1 LHAVSVGEVSS
12 AIPLIKQLRN
22 SHPEIAFYVSCSTIA
37 GRKAAA
43 RQLSPMVDGV
53 FYAPIDYIWCVR
65 RVLRTLQPALVII
78 LETEI
83 WPNIYAEVKRTGAG
97 LAVVNGRISDRTWP
111 RYLSARRFFC
121 PILRLVDVVLAQSTT
136 DRDRYLT
143 LGVPAGRVENAGNL
157 KYDAALAPSRASVP
171 TFGATHVWVAAST
184 VGPNERGSIHR
195 HAVDEDDLVIRLFCQ
210 LKQEFPGLLLI
221 LAPRQEARFEAV
233 AAKLRNAGLNFL
245 RRTRMKGDEAV
256 LELPGVLLLDTIGEL
271 ASTYRSADVVFVGG
285 SLAPRG
291 GHNILEPAAASA
303 PIVVGP
309 HMQNF
314 AAIAADFLEGS
325 AIIQVKDEAALLAAT
340 RTLLSDPS
348 AAHRIGELARATMQR
363 RTGVAFRIAD
373 RLWPVYHGA
382 NIRAPRSGVVYL
394 LLKGLSLL
402 WTAGGYWKRTRA
414 EKLARSLPAL
424 AAPVVSI
431 GAITIGGSGKTPF
444 TKYLTHLLRKRGDV
458 PAILTR
464 GYRRRSPQRNLV
476 LSPGVKI
483 ASAFTGDEAQIF
495 LRSAEAP
502 LGIGANRYDTAKLLL
517 RQFPD
522 TNILLLDDG
531 FQHARLPRDVDIVLI
546 DGLDPFGGRD
556 TVPLGRLREP
566 LAALSRADIF
576 VVTRAERPERFDA
589 IRRELALYNE
599 DAPVFR
605 THLRA
610 RQWRDYSGQPITIPR
625 GARVAA
631 FCGLGNPVN
640 FWNTLESLGLQ
651 IAFRWTFGDHHSY
664 TPVEIQRIA
673 HQAKAHRAEILVTTE
688 KDRINLPDHLQ
699 KLLKGAQLA
708 WLEIELELEDEIGFF
723 AAFDRAL
730 LGEASRI

>member
-1 LHAVSVGEVSS
+1 MRHVK
-12 AIPLIKQLRN
+12 PL
-22 SHPEIAFYVSCSTIA
+22 
-37 GRKAAA
+37 
-43 RQLSPMVDGV
+43 VDGV
-53 FYAPIDYIWCVR
+53 FYAPIDYVWCVR
-65 RVLRTLQPALVII
+65 RVLRKLQPALVVI

-83 WPNIYAEVKRTGAG
+83 WPNIYAEVKHTGAG
-97 LAVVNGRISDRTWP
+97 LAVVNGRVSDRTLP

-121 PILRLVDVVLAQSTT
+121 PVLRLVDVILAQSST
-136 DRDRYLT
+136 DRDRYLK
-143 LGVPAGRVENAGNL
+143 LGALPERVENIGNL
-157 KYDAALAPSRASVP
+157 KYDAALSPSGTTVP
-171 TFGATHVWVAAST
+171 TFGATKVWVAAST
-184 VGPNERGSIHR
+184 VGPNERGSIRR
-195 HAVDEDDLVIRLFCQ
+195 HAVDEDDVVIRLFRQ
-210 LKQEFPGLLLI
+210 LKDEFPGLLLI

-233 AAKLRNAGLNFL
+233 ANKLQNAGIQFV
-245 RRTRMKGDEAV
+245 RRTRMQGTQPVDLK
-256 LELPGVLLLDTIGEL
+256 LPGVLLLDTIGEL

-291 GHNILEPAAASA
+291 GHNTLEPAAAAA
-303 PIVVGP
+303 PIIVGP

-314 AAIAADFLEGS
+314 ASIAADFLEAS
-325 AIIQVKDEAALLAAT
+325 AMIQVGDEAALLDAIRA
-340 RTLLSDPS
+340 LLSDPS
-348 AAHRIGELARATMQR
+348 AAHRLGEAARATLQR
-363 RTGVAFRIAD
+363 RTGVGGRIAE

-382 NIRAPRSGVVYL
+382 NIRSPRSGFAYL
-394 LLKGLSLL
+394 VLKALSLL
-402 WTAGGYWKRTRA
+402 WTAGGYWKRRHA
-414 EKLARSLPAL
+414 EKRSRSLPAL

-431 GAITIGGSGKTPF
+431 GAITVGGSGKTPF
-444 TKYLTHLLRKRGDV
+444 TKYLTHLLRARGDV

-502 LGIGANRYDTAKLLL
+502 LGIGANRYDTAQLLL
-517 RQFPD
+517 RQYPD

-531 FQHARLPRDVDIVLI
+531 YQHAQLSRDVDIVLI

-566 LAALSRADIF
+566 LQALCRADIF

-589 IRRELALYNE
+589 IRRELAIYNE

-610 RQWRDYSGQPITIPR
+610 RQWRDYSGKPIAVPP

-631 FCGLGNPVN
+631 FCGLGNPAN
-640 FWNTLESLGLQ
+640 FWNTLQSLGLRVV
-651 IAFRWTFGDHHSY
+651 FHWTFGDHHSY

-673 HQAKAHRAEILVTTE
+673 HQAKAHRAEVLVTTE

-699 KLLKGAQLA
+699 KLLQGAQLA
-708 WLEIELELEDEIGFF
+708 WLEIELELEDEIGFL

-730 LGEASRI
+730 VGEASRTSGAVER